1 MNIETKSGMLIGK
14 NICKSY
20 GKKEV
25 LNGLDIT
32 IESGCIYGLIG
43 RNGVGKTTLLGIL
56 TGQKMMD
63 SGDVSYDDMPVW
75 DNRDSLSHICFSRE
89 LGVITTQAAQNA
101 LRVKEYLMTASF
113 YFPNWDQAYADM
125 LMEKFKLDKKQRI
138 MKLSKGQMSMIT
150 IIVAL
155 ASMAKITI
163 LDEPVAGLD
172 VIAREDFYRLLL
184 EDYSKTNRT
193 FVVSTHIIEEA
204 SSVFERVLIMDD
216 GKIIADEYTEELL
229 DQFRFASG
237 NEAELKEQLSQ
248 VSGIQ
253 VLSTQR
259 LGKHQM
265 IAIRGTK
272 ENFETLES
280 NGVNLEHMTLQNIF
294 VALCGHESEGAYE

>member
-1 MNIETKSGMLIGK
+1 MNRETKSGMLIGK

-25 LNGLDIT
+25 LNCLDIT

-63 SGDVSYDDMPVW
+63 SGDVSYDNMPVW
-75 DNRDSLSHICFSRE
+75 DNRDALSHICFSRE
-89 LGVITTQAAQNA
+89 LGVISTQVAQNA
-101 LRVKEYLMTASF
+101 LKVKEYLMTASF
-113 YFPNWDQAYADM
+113 YFPNWNQAYADE
-125 LMEKFKLDKKQRI
+125 LMEKFKLDRKQRI

-155 ASMAKITI
+155 ASMAEITI

-172 VIAREDFYRLLL
+172 VITREDFYRLLL
-184 EDYSKTNRT
+184 EDYGKTNRT

-204 SSVFERVLIMDD
+204 SSVFERVLILDD
-216 GKIIADEYTEELL
+216 GKIITDEYTEELL

-237 NEAELKEQLSQ
+237 NEDELKEQLSQ

-259 LGKHQM
+259 LGKHRM

-280 NGVNLEHMTLQNIF
+280 NGVNLEHMTLQNVF